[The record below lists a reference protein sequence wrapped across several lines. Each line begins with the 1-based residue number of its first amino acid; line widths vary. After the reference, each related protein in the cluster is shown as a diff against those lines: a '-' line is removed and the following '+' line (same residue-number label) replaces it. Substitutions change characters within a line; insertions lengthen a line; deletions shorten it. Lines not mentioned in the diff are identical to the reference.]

1 MKEIILHL
9 PDKPYEQLMAEA
21 AAARMSLEQWIV
33 DEVSTAASPKTLVE
47 EAHMLPAAALDALG
61 FKHLQP
67 EKARRLRELLAG
79 RKERSLSSA
88 ETAKLNALIAE
99 ADALELESLARLAM
113 PLTR

>member
-1 MKEIILHL
+1 MKKIILHL

-21 AAARMSLEQWIV
+21 AAASMSLEQWIV

-47 EAHMLPAAALDALG
+47 EAHALDALD
-61 FKHLQP
+61 FKRLQP

-79 RKERSLSSA
+79 RKEHSLSSA

-99 ADALELESLARLAM
+99 ADIIDPKSW
-113 PLTR
+113 TTG